1 MKDLLGTMEAE
12 SVNIEKVEVAD
23 RSAIALVTGVKNQ
36 EYEKMNF
43 MDVRLFLVS
52 FCCAVI
58 VFDRFMTL
66 RDCSRSF

>member
-43 MDVRLFLVS
+43 MDVRLYLVS
-52 FCCAVI
+52 FCYAVI
-58 VFDRFMTL
+58 VFDRFIAL